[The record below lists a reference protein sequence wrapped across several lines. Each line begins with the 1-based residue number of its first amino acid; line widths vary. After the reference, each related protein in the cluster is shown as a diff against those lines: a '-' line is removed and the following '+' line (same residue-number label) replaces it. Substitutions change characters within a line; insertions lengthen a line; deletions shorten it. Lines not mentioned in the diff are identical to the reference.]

1 MDDEVG
7 VVAEVTKGFCQKA
20 EVAMPEKL
28 VGADSKVGV
37 EKDFQAGYFSE
48 NNTLESTFGQNHSE
62 VRKCRKRKL

>member
-37 EKDFQAGYFSE
+37 ENDFYKKLRRE
-48 NNTLESTFGQNHSE
+48 HS
-62 VRKCRKRKL
+62 